1 MTKDILVFQPSQRDR
16 DYRRVRFHRKERG
29 PILAFFQTTCDR
41 LPALR
46 CENEHPT
53 FRQSIQ
59 RGTDRSTVRLPAVY
73 PDDPIGAKY
82 RPDQPVI
89 VQLDLA
95 DAFDRR
101 KWKGRAKQNSIR
113 IAKMIENDNGRALF
127 REIFQAAESDAQ
139 GHKDEEPGESAKK
152 GAKDAASER

>member
-1 MTKDILVFQPSQRDR
+1 V
-16 DYRRVRFHRKERG
+16 V
-29 PILAFFQTTCDR
+29 
-41 LPALR
+41 
-46 CENEHPT
+46 
-53 FRQSIQ
+53 
-59 RGTDRSTVRLPAVY
+59 AVY
-73 PDDPIGAKY
+73 LISAEH

-89 VQLDLA
+89 VQLY
-95 DAFDRR
+95 FPNPFNWR

-127 REIFQAAESDAQ
+127 REIFQAAESGAQ